1 MRNNEGSLNNL
12 YSCFPCALCYT
23 LCTTEHLKDLI
34 FTITS
39 LTTGK
44 FQLTIVHFFHQHLF
58 MWTTKRQVDLPTLFW
73 VEVSHLRSLDKFK
86 WNWYGILPTLTKCL
100 LWSQTCFIRRIYRQ
114 KVCTLLVN
122 ECKSSLSLLISVHIW
137 MFINIIVL
145 HFAQHGS
152 LIINLGIMN
161 WVFWDLHYIK
171 YKNVVLHVS

>member
-1 MRNNEGSLNNL
+1 M
-12 YSCFPCALCYT
+12 
-23 LCTTEHLKDLI
+23 I

-58 MWTTKRQVDLPTLFW
+58 MWTTKRQVDLPTLYW

-86 WNWYGILPTLTKCL
+86 WNWYGILPTLTNMFALITNMFYSPYITYK
-100 LWSQTCFIRRIYRQ
+100 I
-114 KVCTLLVN
+114 CTLLVN
-122 ECKSSLSLLISVHIW
+122 ECKSSLSLLIIVHIW
-137 MFINIIVL
+137 MFININSL
-145 HFAQHGS
+145 AFAQHGS